1 MRRIRFIPA
10 MLAILCVSCSEHLIV
25 PVEDQDGIGT
35 LRISLT
41 SDTETGTKA
50 DGASGDDLVLDDF
63 RLAIYKTENQM
74 RLYNDSYANTV
85 DRTIKLNAG
94 EYRLVAQLGDSLG
107 CGFDKPY
114 YLADPTFTIK
124 SGEQTLKATAKMAN
138 VRMSVVFD
146 ESITGMYT
154 DYYAIVRHSDYKTKK
169 VKFAKDETRYGYI
182 PGGALILEV
191 YVTEEGVLKRYTAP
205 ATEFKPNDAVTFEIT
220 TDLREGGLLI
230 NLTIDNSV
238 DRKDES
244 ITVPGYTIP
253 QDAPGISL
261 AGFDNSS
268 NVFEFVE
275 GFSADGVMATA
286 SFIAKAEIA
295 HCYLDIESIYLNAKD
310 VSGTID
316 FANLDSGAAAVLR
329 NAGFGWD
336 ENMLGTRTYSYIDFS
351 KIIKDMITS
360 CKASKEDNTLAR
372 FTLTIEDA
380 VGKTATRSFS
390 IVSLGVDMTIAIND
404 YDVWATKIVSETVT
418 FSNGIPSLIKLQAS
432 TDGVHWTDCAKNGT
446 ELGNSLD
453 FGRISLGSDT
463 KYYIRA
469 NYNGGTISSNV
480 VTITTESEAQVGNA
494 GFEDYQLVQTQFTP
508 AGGSLGGGTY
518 TRNWYLPYKSGETD
532 PWWACNSRKSMP
544 DGHTGWTSTWCKN
557 FPSSG
562 YVKDAYS
569 GSKSALVFSVNV
581 GNANTNS
588 VADGNTTEGE
598 LWIGTADDSGN
609 RTSEGHSFTSRP
621 SSLTFWYKYDQHD
634 SETFYVYSWI
644 KDAEGQ
650 VIATAEETSGPAA
663 DEWTKHSMTYTYT
676 ATDKK
681 AASIY
686 ILFRSCNGEG
696 SVSTQQSF
704 ELGEETVTAHA
715 GSMFK
720 IDDIELIYE

>member
-1 MRRIRFIPA
+1 
-10 MLAILCVSCSEHLIV
+10 MLAILCASCSEHLIV
-25 PVEDQDGIGT
+25 PVEGPGETGT
-35 LRISLT
+35 LKISLT
-41 SDTETGTKA
+41 SDTEVDTKA
-50 DGASGDDLVLDDF
+50 DGTASDGLDLDDF

-114 YLADPTFTIK
+114 YLADPTFTIE
-124 SGEQTLKATAKMAN
+124 SGEQTLEATAKMAN
-138 VRMSVVFD
+138 VRMTVVFD
-146 ESITGMYT
+146 ESITSMYT
-154 DYYAIVRHSDYKTKK
+154 DYYAIVRHSVHKTKK
-169 VKFAKDETRYGYI
+169 VKFEKDETRYGYI
-182 PGGALILEV
+182 PGGALIIEV
-191 YVTEEGVLKRYTAP
+191 YVTEDGVLRRYTAP

-230 NLTIDNSV
+230 NLTVDSSV
-238 DRKDES
+238 EKKEET
-244 ITVPGYTIP
+244 IPVPGFTTP
-253 QDAPGISL
+253 QDAPSISL
-261 AGFDNSS
+261 SGFNNSS
-268 NVFEFVE
+268 NTFAFVE
-275 GFSADGVMATA
+275 GFPADGVIATA

-295 HCYLDIESIYLNAKD
+295 HCYLEIESIYLNAKD
-310 VSGTID
+310 ISGIID
-316 FANLDSGAAAVLR
+316 FANLDPGAEAVLK

-336 ENMLGTRTYSYIDFS
+336 ENMLGTRTFSYIDFS
-351 KIIKDMITS
+351 RIIKDMIIS

-372 FTLTIEDA
+372 FTLTVEDA
-380 VGKTATRSFS
+380 VGKTVKRSFS
-390 IVSLGVDMTIAIND
+390 IVSLGVELGLAINN

-418 FSNGIPSLIKLQAS
+418 FKNGIPALIKLQSS
-432 TDGVHWTDCAKNGT
+432 TDGVHWTEC
-446 ELGNSLD
+446 
-453 FGRISLGSDT
+453 GSDGT
-463 KYYIRA
+463 VSGNTIDYGKVSLSPATQYYVRA
-469 NYNGGTISSNV
+469 NYNGGSVSSNV
-480 VTITTESEAQVGNA
+480 VTVTTESTAQVGNA

-508 AGGSLGGGTY
+508 AGGALGGGTY

-544 DGHTGWTSTWCKN
+544 DGHTGWSSTWCKN

-562 YVKDAYS
+562 YVKDS
-569 GSKSALVFSVNV
+569 RTGSKAALVFSVNV
-581 GNANTNS
+581 GNTNTNS

-598 LWIGTADDSGN
+598 LWIGTADDNGK
-609 RTSEGHSFTSRP
+609 RISEGHSFTSRP
-621 SSLTFWYKYDQHD
+621 SSLSFWYKYSQHD
-634 SETFYVYSWI
+634 AETFYVYSWI
-644 KDAEGQ
+644 KDSEGQ
-650 VIATAEETSGPAA
+650 VIATAEETSGPTA
-663 DEWTKHSMTYTYT
+663 DSWTRHTMKYNYT
-676 ATDKK
+676 ATDRK